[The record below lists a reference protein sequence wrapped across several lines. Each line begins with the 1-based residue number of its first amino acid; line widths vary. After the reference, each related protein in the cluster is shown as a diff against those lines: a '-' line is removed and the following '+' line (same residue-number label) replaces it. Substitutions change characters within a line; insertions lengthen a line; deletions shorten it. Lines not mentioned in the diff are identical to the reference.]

1 MLKILFYIV
10 FFPIVLAFKMIDWM
24 FRGIVGIFKLIGLI
38 DIFK

>member
-1 MLKILFYIV
+1 MLEILFYIV
-10 FFPIVLAFKMIDWM
+10 FFPIVLAVKMIGWM